1 MTTRVFEPYTR
12 ITGKDTGNFRR
23 QKIPVLQDAQ
33 SVEDKTFFVNEQE
46 RKRVLRECDTFSVK

>member
-12 ITGKDTGNFRR
+12 ITGKATGNFSR

-46 RKRVLRECDTFSVK
+46 RKRVLCE

>member
-12 ITGKDTGNFRR
+12 ITGKDTGNRR

-46 RKRVLRECDTFSVK
+46 RKRVLCE